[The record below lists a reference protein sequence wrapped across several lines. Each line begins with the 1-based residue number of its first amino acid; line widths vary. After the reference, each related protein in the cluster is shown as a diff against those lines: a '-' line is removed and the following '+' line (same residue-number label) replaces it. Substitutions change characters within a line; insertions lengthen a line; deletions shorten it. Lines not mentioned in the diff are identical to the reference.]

1 MLTVGKDVCVCVC
14 QGGGVENMW
23 EFCIYFQLNVA
34 VNLKLK
40 KAKSISFF
48 KKYSRI
54 INTIKYFFKN
64 QYYILYLKWKRR
76 VKKLA

>member
-48 KKYSRI
+48 KKYSKVQR
-54 INTIKYFFKN
+54 KG
-64 QYYILYLKWKRR
+64 
-76 VKKLA
+76 